1 MWDFG
6 DPWGVLPPKGET
18 VSGAGRYVP
27 SSKISRRSVSPS
39 PIEIPVTEQI
49 HRITLTQCF
58 IQAHLGG
65 GDYPQTSNPPKNLR
79 RGLLLCQ

>member
-1 MWDFG
+1 VGFRG
-6 DPWGVLPPKGET
+6 SLGVLPPKGET

-49 HRITLTQCF
+49 DRITLTQCF

-65 GDYPQTSNPPKNLR
+65 ITPKLRIPPR
-79 RGLLLCQ
+79 T